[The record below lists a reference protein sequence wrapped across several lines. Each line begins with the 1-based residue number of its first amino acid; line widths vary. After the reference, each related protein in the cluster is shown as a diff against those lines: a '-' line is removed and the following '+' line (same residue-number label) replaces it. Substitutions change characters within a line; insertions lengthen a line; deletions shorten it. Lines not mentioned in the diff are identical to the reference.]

1 MPEKTDTRQARA
13 ERQAKALRENLKR
26 RKAQSRGRQAHGG
39 EGRAADPVQNPKKGG
54 ETAS

>member
-1 MPEKTDTRQARA
+1 MPDKTDTRRARA

-26 RKAQSRGRQAHGG
+26 RKAQSRGRKAHSAEGG
-39 EGRAADPVQNPKKGG
+39 AGGAAEIPKKGR

>member
-39 EGRAADPVQNPKKGG
+39 EGRAAGPTSAPKKGG

>member
-26 RKAQSRGRQAHGG
+26 RKAQSRGRRESLA
-39 EGRAADPVQNPKKGG
+39 EGREAGPSGNPQKGG
-54 ETAS
+54 KAAS